1 MKYGVQLIE
10 SLKKEIDIMQAAI
23 DRRAERIAN
32 WETDEEDCFISQRN
46 EERTISVNR
55 DKIRLIEDGGCA
67 WFQEY
72 ATLEGQLVKAKWC
85 NTKFGYSLRAEMPDG
100 KVVWTTA
107 DTEKGLAKRGLK
119 KVECKRPAWFAFKS
133 PYGGMMGVYCGDYEL
148 FPSAMNYATGEDAP
162 LAPLEIRDI

>member
-1 MKYGVQLIE
+1 MKYGAELIA
-10 SLKKEIDIMQAAI
+10 SLNDEIERMKAAM

-32 WETDEEDCFISQRN
+32 WETDEEDCFISERV
-46 EERTISVNR
+46 ESRTISVNR

-67 WFQEY
+67 WFPEY
-72 ATLEGQLVKAKWC
+72 STLDGRIVKAKWC

-133 PYGGMMGVYCGDYEL
+133 PYSGMMGVYSGDYVI
-148 FPSAMNYATGEDAP
+148 FPSDVNYATGEDAP
-162 LAPLEIRDI
+162 VEPLEIRDI